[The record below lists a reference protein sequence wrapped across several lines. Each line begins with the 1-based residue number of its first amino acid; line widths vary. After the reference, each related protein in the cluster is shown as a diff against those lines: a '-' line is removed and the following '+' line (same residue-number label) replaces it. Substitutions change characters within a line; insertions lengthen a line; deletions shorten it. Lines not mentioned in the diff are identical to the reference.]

1 MARILIVDDEEL
13 VRAAFVLL
21 LERHGHEVC
30 EATNGVEALA
40 QIRKRPLDLVVT
52 DLVMPEKDG
61 FETIRDI
68 RNISPSLKIIAISG
82 GAPIGSRDILQFATN
97 MGADETFAKPIDRAK
112 FLTSVSRLLSETPR
126 EAAPAVR
133 PKPRRGR
140 STPPT

>member
-21 LERHGHEVC
+21 LERDGHEVR
-30 EATNGVEALA
+30 EASNGVEALA
-40 QIRKRPLDLVVT
+40 RIRKQLPDLVVT

-82 GAPIGSRDILQFATN
+82 GAPIGSRDTLQFATN
-97 MGADETFAKPIDRAK
+97 MGVDETFAKPIDRAK
-112 FLTSVSRLLSETPR
+112 FLSSVSRLLSETPR
-126 EAAPAVR
+126 ETAPAVR
-133 PKPRRGR
+133 PKPADLH
-140 STPPT
+140 